1 MFPLKDNIPL
11 SRFPLVTVALVAV
24 NVIAYLLSIR
34 HGGSFLSGPSKAFAT
49 RNGAIPFELTHS
61 GAHCFLSPLA
71 EHGHPT
77 RSVVGCLQHHQLS
90 LIRLDAHQPATW
102 QTVFRSLVLHG
113 SFVSLLAD
121 VLALAIFG
129 PNVEDA
135 CGRLRFLCFYVLG
148 AVIAVAL
155 QVLLAPNSP
164 FAVDGAVGAVGAVLG
179 AYVLLYPR
187 ARVIALA
194 PVPFV
199 ATILAVPA
207 VLLAAVWLLVQVW
220 FGAVGLAGPGHDW
233 LGVLA
238 PAFKAV
244 HGGWLAGFLAALVAS
259 VAGAL
264 LIRLFA
270 SSTRRAAK
278 ALRTPHQPVY

>member
-24 NVIAYLLSIR
+24 NAIAYLLSIR
-34 HGGSFLSGPSKAFAT
+34 HGGSFLGGPSKAVAT
-49 RNGAIPFELTHS
+49 RNGAVPFELTHP
-61 GAHCFLSPLA
+61 GGRCLLGPLA
-71 EHGHPT
+71 EPGHPT
-77 RSVVGCLQHHQLS
+77 RSVVGCIPQRQLS
-90 LIRLDAHQPATW
+90 AIKLGAHQPATW
-102 QTVFRSLVLHG
+102 QTVFSSLVLHG

-148 AVIAVAL
+148 AVVAIAL
-155 QVLLAPNSP
+155 QVLVAPSSP
-164 FAVDGAVGAVGAVLG
+164 FPVFGACGAVGAVLG

-199 ATILAVPA
+199 ATILALPA
-207 VLLAAVWLLVQVW
+207 ALPAAVWLLVQVW
-220 FGAVGLAGPGHDW
+220 FGAVGLAGPGHGW
-233 LGVLA
+233 QGVLA
-238 PAFKAV
+238 PAFKTV
-244 HGGWLAGFLAALVAS
+244 HGGWLTGFLAVVTAS
-259 VAGAL
+259 LAGVL

-270 SSTRRAAK
+270 SSSRRAAK

>member
-11 SRFPLVTVALVAV
+11 SRLPLVTVALVAL

-34 HGGSFLSGPSKAFAT
+34 HGGSFFGGPADAVAT
-49 RNGAIPFELTHS
+49 RDGAIPFELTHP
-61 GAHCFLSPLA
+61 GGHCLLGPLA
-71 EHGHPT
+71 EQGHRT
-77 RSVVGCLQHHQLS
+77 RSVVACLPHHQLS
-90 LIRLDAHQPATW
+90 IVKAIAHQPATW

-113 SFVSLLAD
+113 SFVSLIAD

-148 AVIAVAL
+148 AVVAVAL
-155 QVLLAPNSP
+155 QVLVAPNSP
-164 FAVDGAVGAVGAVLG
+164 FPVFGACGACGAVLG
-179 AYVLLYPR
+179 AYVMLYPR
-187 ARVIALA
+187 ARVVTLA

-199 ATILAVPA
+199 ATILALPA
-207 VLLAAVWLLVQVW
+207 VLLISVWVLVQLW
-220 FGAVGLAGPGHDW
+220 LGLVGLAGPGHGW

-238 PAFKAV
+238 PSYEPIR
-244 HGGWLAGFLAALVAS
+244 GGWLAGFLAVLAAI

-264 LIRLFA
+264 LIRAFA
-270 SSTRRAAK
+270 SSSRRAAK
-278 ALRTPHQPVY
+278 ARRTPHQPVY

>member
-1 MFPLKDNIPL
+1 VLPLKDNIPL

-34 HGGSFLSGPSKAFAT
+34 HGGNFFSGPADSVAT
-49 RNGAIPFELTHS
+49 RNGAIPFELTHAGS
-61 GAHCFLSPLA
+61 RCLLSPLA
-71 EHGHPT
+71 QPGQHA
-77 RSVVGCLQHHQLS
+77 RNVVGCLPHRQLS
-90 LIRLDAHQPATW
+90 VLKLTVHQAATW
-102 QTVFRSLVLHG
+102 RTVFSSLVLHG

-135 CGRLRFLCFYVLG
+135 CGRLRFLCFYALG
-148 AVIAVAL
+148 AVLAVAL
-155 QVLLAPNSP
+155 EVLLAPNSP
-164 FAVDGAVGAVGAVLG
+164 FPAFGAGGAVGAVLG
-179 AYVLLYPR
+179 AYVLLYPC

-220 FGAVGLAGPGHDW
+220 FGIVGLGAPGRGW
-233 LGVLA
+233 FGLLA
-238 PAFKAV
+238 PSFETV
-244 HGGWLAGFLAALVAS
+244 HGSWLVGFVALLGAAI
-259 VAGAL
+259 AGAL
-264 LIRLFA
+264 GIKAFA
-270 SSTRRAAK
+270 NSSRRAAK
-278 ALRTPHQPVY
+278 AHRTPYQPVY

>member
-11 SRFPLVTVALVAV
+11 SRFPLVTVALVV
-24 NVIAYLLSIR
+24 VDIVAYLLSVR
-34 HGGSFLSGPSKAFAT
+34 HGGSFFGGPSKAVAT

-61 GAHCFLSPLA
+61 GGHCLLSPLA
-71 EHGHPT
+71 EHGHRP
-77 RSVVGCLQHHQLS
+77 RSIVACLPHSQLS
-90 LIRLDAHQPATW
+90 AIKLSAHQPATW
-102 QTVFRSLVLHG
+102 QTVFRSLALHG

-148 AVIAVAL
+148 GVVAVGL
-155 QVLLAPNSP
+155 QVLFTPNSP
-164 FAVDGAVGAVGAVLG
+164 FPVFGACGAVGAVLG

-199 ATILAVPA
+199 ATILALPA
-207 VLLAAVWLLVQVW
+207 VLLAGVWLLVQVW
-220 FGAVGLAGPGHDW
+220 FGAVGLAGPGHGW
-233 LGVLA
+233 QGVLA
-238 PAFKAV
+238 PAFETV
-244 HGGWLAGFLAALVAS
+244 HGGWLAGFLAVLAAS
-259 VAGAL
+259 LAGGL
-264 LIRLFA
+264 LIKPFA
-270 SSTRRAAK
+270 SSSRRAAK

>member
-24 NVIAYLLSIR
+24 NVVAYSLSLR
-34 HGGSFLSGPSKAFAT
+34 HGGSFFGGLADGVAT
-49 RNGAIPFELTHS
+49 RNGAIPFELTHAGS
-61 GAHCFLSPLA
+61 HCLLSPLA
-71 EHGHPT
+71 EHGHHT
-77 RSVVGCLQHHQLS
+77 RNIVACLPHSQLS
-90 LIRLDAHQPATW
+90 AIKLTAHQPATW
-102 QTVFRSLVLHG
+102 QTMFRSLVLHG
-113 SFVSLLAD
+113 SFVSLMAD

-148 AVIAVAL
+148 AIIAIAL
-155 QVLLAPNSP
+155 QVLVTPNSP
-164 FAVDGAVGAVGAVLG
+164 FPVFGACGAVGAVLG

-187 ARVIALA
+187 ARIIALA

-207 VLLAAVWLLVQVW
+207 VLLAGVWLLVQVW
-220 FGAVGLAGPGHDW
+220 FGAVGLAGPGHGW

-238 PAFKAV
+238 PAFKTI
-244 HGGWLAGFLAALVAS
+244 HGGWLAGFLAVLVAS